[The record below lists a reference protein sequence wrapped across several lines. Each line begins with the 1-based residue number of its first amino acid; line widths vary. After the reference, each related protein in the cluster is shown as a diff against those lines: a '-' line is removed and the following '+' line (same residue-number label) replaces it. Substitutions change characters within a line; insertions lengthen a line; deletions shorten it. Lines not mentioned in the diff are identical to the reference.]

1 MSRYM
6 WPSSLDHMYKH
17 ITIFP
22 VWIFFFWQFFFWFG
36 MQYHICMHLMP
47 PNVSFSQNLSYT
59 LFISFF
65 KRTLKTLKTDKILSN
80 EFFVSIFATQE
91 TSSWEGLHCS
101 ALELLSSSCII
112 MSSVISIFLWHL
124 NQHVYVKQSKTRSKD
139 EFSNAWYYLLSYI
152 SSNCYN
158 Y

>member
-22 VWIFFFWQFFFWFG
+22 VWIFFSGNFFFWFG

-59 LFISFF
+59 LFITFF

-80 EFFVSIFATQE
+80 EFFYVNFCNTGDIKLGGAPLQCIRTPIKF
-91 TSSWEGLHCS
+91 LH
-101 ALELLSSSCII
+101 
-112 MSSVISIFLWHL
+112 
-124 NQHVYVKQSKTRSKD
+124 NYVKCNINIFVTFESTCLCETKQNTK
-139 EFSNAWYYLLSYI
+139 
-152 SSNCYN
+152 
-158 Y
+158 